1 MSPSQITTLS
11 SLGFVVV
18 AADYR
23 LCPHVTLW
31 DGPLAD
37 ARHVHAWSRTQLPS
51 LLARDVPG
59 ATLDPTKTVAV
70 GYSAGA
76 LLALHLATL
85 DPAPA
90 AVADFYGAKRL
101 RDPSWH
107 APLPALARLPPFDP
121 ALLRRVFDEPP
132 ATSTGASESLEK
144 GGSADDGS
152 SVGSREKR
160 GRGMPRP
167 DLSKPRNAW
176 LFDGLKRGVHMRAIV
191 PDGDFERC
199 DACADEAYGRGWPPT
214 VFVHGTGDE
223 MVPARISEEA
233 GALLRERGGEV
244 EVIMAEGLPHGF
256 DIGLEV
262 GDEAFEKYVRP
273 ALEFLAKRA

>member
-76 LLALHLATL
+76 LLALHLVGQALPPPLPLTPNPTRMPLRLTRERCPLQGTL

-107 APLPALARLPPFDP
+107 APLPALARLPPLDP

-144 GGSADDGS
+144 GGSADDDDGS
-152 SVGSREKR
+152 S
-160 GRGMPRP
+160 
-167 DLSKPRNAW
+167 
-176 LFDGLKRGVHMRAIV
+176 
-191 PDGDFERC
+191 
-199 DACADEAYGRGWPPT
+199 
-214 VFVHGTGDE
+214 
-223 MVPARISEEA
+223 
-233 GALLRERGGEV
+233 
-244 EVIMAEGLPHGF
+244 
-256 DIGLEV
+256 
-262 GDEAFEKYVRP
+262 
-273 ALEFLAKRA
+273 